1 MNGYVGPIQGVVH
14 GIYDGPHA
22 TPPEADSGPVFLG
35 IKNVTT
41 DGRLDLSEIRHVSEE
56 HFPKWTR
63 RVTPQA
69 NDIVFSYEATL
80 HRYAVI
86 SEGFRG
92 CLGRRMAL
100 LRPNTNKV
108 VPRFLHYYLLSRDW
122 RSVVESNVING
133 ATVDRI
139 PLSRLPDFRIRIPDI
154 SVQLRVVS
162 ILSAYDD
169 LIENNRRRIVLLEE
183 TARTLYREWFVR
195 CRFPGHELATIID
208 GVPMGWKRRSLGEIS
223 NITMG
228 QSPKS
233 IYYNEDR
240 DGLPFHQGVTDF
252 GIRFPSHRT
261 YCTLQNRLA
270 EKGDILFSVR
280 APVGR
285 INIATDRM
293 VIGRGIAAIR
303 SNRREQNFLF
313 YALKGHF
320 FKEDMIGGGSIFAAV
335 TKNDIHS
342 VVLLQPSKRIS
353 GMFMEQVRPID
364 DQIETLHQT
373 TDSLARARYLL
384 LPRLMNG
391 EIGV

>member
-1 MNGYVGPIQGVVH
+1 MTGYVGPIQGVVH

-35 IKNVTT
+35 IKNVTPE
-41 DGRLDLSEIRHVSEE
+41 GRLDLSEIRHVSEE
-56 HFPKWTR
+56 HYPKWTR

-80 HRYAVI
+80 HRYAVVP
-86 SEGFRG
+86 EGFRG

-100 LRPNTNKV
+100 LRPNIDRV
-108 VPRFLHYYLLSRDW
+108 IPRFLHYYLLSREW

-139 PLSRLPDFRIRIPDI
+139 PLSRFPDFEIGIPDVH
-154 SVQLRVVS
+154 VQRRVVC

-169 LIENNRRRIVLLEE
+169 LIENDRRRIGLLEE
-183 TARTLYREWFVR
+183 TARLLYREWFVR
-195 CRFPGHELATIID
+195 LRFPGHEHTTISN
-208 GVPMGWKRRSLGEIS
+208 GVPMGWKWKSLGEIS

-233 IYYNEDR
+233 IYYNEDEN
-240 DGLPFHQGVTDF
+240 GLPFHQGVTDF

-261 YCTLQNRLA
+261 YCTAPNRLA

-285 INIATDRM
+285 INVAKEKI

-303 SNRREQNFLF
+303 SKRCEQNFLF
-313 YALKGHF
+313 YALKSRF
-320 FKEDMIGGGSIFAAV
+320 FKENLMGGGSIFAAV
-335 TKNDIHS
+335 TKKDLHS
-342 VVLLQPSKRIS
+342 VEMLQPTSVPTIIRIKS
-353 GMFMEQVRPID
+353 
-364 DQIETLHQT
+364 
-373 TDSLARARYLL
+373 TD
-384 LPRLMNG
+384 
-391 EIGV
+391 